1 MAPARIAVSFQMHHP
16 VPSHTAMNA
25 ISREG
30 GDGTKTAYGI
40 DLFAAIDSKRI
51 CSQKLPV

>member
-1 MAPARIAVSFQMHHP
+1 MQNQ

-30 GDGTKTAYGI
+30 GDDTKSAYGI
-40 DLFAAIDSKRI
+40 DIFAAIDSKRI